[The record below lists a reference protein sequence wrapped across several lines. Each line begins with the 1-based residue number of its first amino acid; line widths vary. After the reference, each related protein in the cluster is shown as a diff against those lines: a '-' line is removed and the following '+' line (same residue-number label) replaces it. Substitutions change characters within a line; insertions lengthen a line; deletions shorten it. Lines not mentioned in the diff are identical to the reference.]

1 MSDYLRTISKISN
14 ATAKKEI
21 KLCISIIRL
30 YYWFNNL
37 GDKIN
42 GQMQMKSTT
51 KNLVLLG
58 QFKISYDKENIVFS
72 EIVFASPTKIIT
84 ISGSFMRIDDTITY
98 YRHRRTRVSVVDA

>member
-1 MSDYLRTISKISN
+1 MSDYLRTIIKVSN
-14 ATAKKEI
+14 ATTRKEI

-42 GQMQMKSTT
+42 GQMQMKSMT

-58 QFKISYDKENIVFS
+58 QFKISYDKENVVFS

-98 YRHRRTRVSVVDA
+98 YRHQRTRVSVVDA